1 MISSEVYE
9 EVYEVLFYMDINII
23 SQIPFQI
30 IKKIDEK
37 RNKNYKTKIE
47 KSDLFNLNNL
57 SKEAVDMLLWID
69 VNYCK
74 SIQEKE
80 NLKKKYYEKNVKSA
94 DEIFLNSKDKNEKEI
109 LKEEKLEL
117 EVVEENFI
125 KKIIDKIK
133 YIIKRR

>member
-9 EVYEVLFYMDINII
+9 EVYEVLFYMDRNII

-94 DEIFLNSKDKNEKEI
+94 NEIFLNSKEKNEKEI

-125 KKIIDKIK
+125 KRIIDKIK